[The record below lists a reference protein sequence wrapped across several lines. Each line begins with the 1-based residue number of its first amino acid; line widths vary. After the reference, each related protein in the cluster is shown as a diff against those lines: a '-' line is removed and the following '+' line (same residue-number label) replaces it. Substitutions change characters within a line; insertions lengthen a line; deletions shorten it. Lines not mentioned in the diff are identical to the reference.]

1 MDGSPFV
8 DIKLLLTLGGVAVSV
23 VAAGAV
29 AKNKIAILSD
39 SLKEVEKRLRESDSR
54 TDKIENAQSTM
65 DRTVHTL
72 SGMMSPKVMDENSR
86 LSEKHSVKLILNGCR
101 LTMPIDTSK
110 IFWTQEDL
118 INQERE
124 LDYDRNFLKTE

>member
-39 SLKEVEKRLRESDSR
+39 SLKEVEKRLREADSR

-72 SGMMSPKVMDENSR
+72 SGMMSPEVMDKNSR
-86 LSEKHSVKLILNGCR
+86 LSERHTVKLEYIEIAIKELR
-101 LTMPIDTSK
+101 LK
-110 IFWTQEDL
+110 
-118 INQERE
+118 
-124 LDYDRNFLKTE
+124 

>member
-23 VAAGAV
+23 IAAGAV

-39 SLKEVEKRLRESDSR
+39 SLKDVEKRLRDSDTR

-65 DRTVHTL
+65 DRILSTL
-72 SGMMSPKVMDENSR
+72 SGMMSPVVMDAHSR
-86 LSEKHSVKLILNGCR
+86 LSERHTVKLEYIEAAIKELR
-101 LTMPIDTSK
+101 LK
-110 IFWTQEDL
+110 
-118 INQERE
+118 
-124 LDYDRNFLKTE
+124 